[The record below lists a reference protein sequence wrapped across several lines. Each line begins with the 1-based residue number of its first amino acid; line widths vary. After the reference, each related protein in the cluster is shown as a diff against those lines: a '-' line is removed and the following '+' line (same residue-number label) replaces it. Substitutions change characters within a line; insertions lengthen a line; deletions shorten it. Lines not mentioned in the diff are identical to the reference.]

1 MRGIRGSRNGL
12 FAILALA
19 AAGSLALVGSGT
31 WSHNALADP
40 PPPPAASAPA
50 DSRPQPTPAPDSR
63 AIADARRLSDAFVQ
77 IAELVSPSVVSIKV
91 SRPRQHQMGRMMPFQ
106 IPGPDFPGMDGG
118 DAPVERGM
126 GSGVILDPQ
135 GHILTNN
142 HVVARATELGVRL
155 KDGRELPARL
165 IGVDQAAD
173 LAVIKVEA
181 PNLRPARLGSSE
193 RMRVGDWV
201 VAIGSPFGLDYTVTA
216 GVLSAKGRAGI
227 GMNSVEDYLQT
238 DASINPGNSGG
249 PLVNLD
255 AEVIGINTMIVGQ
268 GTGIGFAI
276 PADMARE
283 SARQLI
289 ATGRVQRAWIGVGI
303 QDLTPELAASFRAEP
318 RSGALLSQVVPGGP
332 AARAGLA
339 VGDIVTQIGA
349 ARVRSSQDVVRA
361 VLTHRPGEQVEIRYV
376 RSGRDS
382 AARVTIGERPGAEE
396 RSQVEPAPP
405 APRQPSTLGLQ
416 LGVAPDGRGV
426 IMGIQPGGVADRA
439 GLRPGDVIVE
449 VDRRSV
455 RTAQEAAD
463 RLRQS
468 PRALLRVER
477 DGQSL
482 FIPLR

>member
-1 MRGIRGSRNGL
+1 MRMIRASRNG
-12 FAILALA
+12 FLA
-19 AAGSLALVGSGT
+19 AAVAWAAALGLVLAGSGSLGEDA
-31 WSHNALADP
+31 HANP
-40 PPPPAASAPA
+40 PPPPAVAAPA
-50 DSRPQPTPAPDSR
+50 TPAAPARAPDPR

-77 IAELVSPSVVSIKV
+77 IAELVSPSVVSIRV
-91 SRPRQHQMGRMMPFQ
+91 SRPRQMGRFPLQ
-106 IPGPDFPGMDGG
+106 VPGFGFPGMDGG
-118 DAPVERGM
+118 DTPMERGM
-126 GSGVILDPQ
+126 GSGVILDVQ

-142 HVVARATELGVRL
+142 HVVSRATELHVRL
-155 KDGRELPARL
+155 KDGREVPARL
-165 IGVDQAAD
+165 IGVDRAAD
-173 LAVIKVEA
+173 LAVIKIDA
-181 PNLRPARLGSSE
+181 PNLQPARLGSSE

-227 GMNSVEDYLQT
+227 GMNTVEDYLQT

-255 AEVIGINTMIVGQ
+255 GEVIGINTMIVGQ

-303 QDLTPELAASFRAEP
+303 QDLTPELAASFNAEA
-318 RSGALLSQVVPGGP
+318 RSGALLSQVVPGAP

-339 VGDIVTQIGA
+339 VGDIVTQIGG

-361 VLTHRPGEQVEIRYV
+361 VLTHRPGEQVEVRYV
-376 RSGRDS
+376 RGGRAS
-382 AARVTIGERPGAEE
+382 TTRVTIGERPGADEDPGG
-396 RSQVEPAPP
+396 QPAPP
-405 APRQPSTLGLQ
+405 ATTRQPSTLGLQ

-426 IMGIQPGGVADRA
+426 VMGIQPGGIADRA
-439 GLRPGDVIVE
+439 GLRQGDVIVE
-449 VDRRSV
+449 VDRRAV

-463 RLRQS
+463 RLRQN
-468 PRALLRVER
+468 PRALLRIER
-477 DGQSL
+477 DGQPL